1 MPRGPLR
8 LSPLGGAP
16 ARQTADASSPVAPAE
31 PDEGPDEGLEE
42 DRNASSPERGAAGG
56 RATAKRIAAMAV
68 VAAMA
73 LTLDQLTK
81 SLAERHLANGSV
93 HLVGSLSLTLT
104 YNRGAAFSLA
114 TGLTGWLI
122 VVGVVLVLVLLLAS
136 RRLPSYFAAVAV
148 GLMLGGAVGN
158 LSDRLFR
165 GNHGAVIDFIASRYF
180 PTFNLADVAIVTG
193 AILLVVVGYR
203 RDPASRRRRSSG
215 RRDEVEEDHQ
225 WARESDGSTSSP

>member
-16 ARQTADASSPVAPAE
+16 TRQEADAPPAVATGE
-31 PDEGPDEGLEE
+31 PDEGRP
-42 DRNASSPERGAAGG
+42 AASPEGGRGGG
-56 RATAKRIAAMAV
+56 RAKRMAAMAA

-73 LTLDQLTK
+73 LTIDQLTK
-81 SLAERHLANGSV
+81 SLAEVHLANGPV

-114 TGLTGWLI
+114 QGLTGWLI
-122 VVGVVLVLVLLLAS
+122 VVGVVLVIVLLLAS
-136 RRLPSYFAAVAV
+136 RRLPSYSAAVAV

-165 GNHGAVIDFIASRYF
+165 GNHGAVIDFVASRYW
-180 PTFNLADVAIVTG
+180 PTFNLADVAIVCG

-203 RDPASRRRRSSG
+203 RDPAGRRRRSSPQ
-215 RRDEVEEDHQ
+215 RDEVEDDHP
-225 WARESDGSTSSP
+225 WTRESDRSASSP